1 MALELFKGE
10 ISNAKKEV
18 LTHTS
23 GETKI
28 ATTGVFTREVS
39 GSGSVQTHHEHYN
52 EFAINNTQFR
62 CYGDY
67 TFKDGDKVALGAYPT
82 NQGFYEVGIA
92 KNATRNFYFS
102 NLRKPFAPFAFLRAF
117 LSGFFGLGWLVI
129 ICSWILSK
137 VIGFDD
143 TILNILVSICMA
155 VVFIFSFLYAKR
167 CFVEAREEKMT
178 TINFEKDIEA
188 FESASR

>member
-92 KNATRNFYFS
+92 KNATRNFILAILESHSHHLLFCV
-102 NLRKPFAPFAFLRAF
+102 LFLVDF
-117 LSGFFGLGWLVI
+117 LGLVG
-129 ICSWILSK
+129 
-137 VIGFDD
+137 
-143 TILNILVSICMA
+143 
-155 VVFIFSFLYAKR
+155 
-167 CFVEAREEKMT
+167 
-178 TINFEKDIEA
+178 
-188 FESASR
+188 